1 MIKILTARMAR
12 AKLIRGLGEKRIIAS
27 LISENAMENW
37 VKTRAILRIS
47 DIV

>member
-12 AKLIRGLGEKRIIAS
+12 AKFIRGLGEKRIIAS
-27 LISENAMENW
+27 LIRENAIENW
-37 VKTRAILRIS
+37 VKTRHILRIR